1 MNKHLFTVRGNNDRE
16 WAGELPITLEFE
28 LCDIRFLLV
37 HNKKDI
43 PENVAADIIIF
54 GHSHKYCEEHM
65 EGKLYLNPGSCGKR
79 RFNLPLTMVELN
91 IDENGYS
98 IKKVEINNIK
108 KERGK

>member
-1 MNKHLFTVRGNNDRE
+1 
-16 WAGELPITLEFE
+16 
-28 LCDIRFLLV
+28 
-37 HNKKDI
+37 
-43 PENVAADIIIF
+43 
-54 GHSHKYCEEHM
+54 M